1 MELKNKPRKDF
12 YARGLDMD
20 RVHEMMMI
28 VIEQLSLEESLRLI
42 REIAYDMV
50 SWYSDDAKGII
61 YRKGYSDYHIEQ
73 ASVLQTELRTMCD
86 LFAQSVVDGREFEMS
101 HFETYI
107 ARYATAR
114 ANGLEKENE
123 RLRQTIIDLEERLI

>member
-12 YARGLDMD
+12 YARGLDID
-20 RVHEMMMI
+20 RVHEMMMV

-107 ARYATAR
+107 ARYQLAR
-114 ANGLEKENE
+114 SRGLEEKVE
-123 RLRQTIIDLEERLI
+123 RLEAIIEDLREQLI